1 MFLKNITIYKDIYNN
16 NVLNK
21 ITIINHHISRY

>member
-1 MFLKNITIYKDIYNN
+1 M

-21 ITIINHHISRY
+21 ITIINILTKMTKITVILKTKSYTY